1 MAAKTSWHR
10 YTTKSRHCHPACA
23 ETVTIAAAVTNS
35 FPLSFRAQTNDQ
47 ENQRNWRHKQHGY
60 FDQNVRQNIGAK
72 SALYG
77 EHCWAPCFQTIF
89 CLRKPTKTRT
99 HSVTTSDSWCIAT
112 FARSHKALC
121 AGRLPVFGICCF
133 VCIIL
138 PVSEFVVKDSHSG
151 VARILLRAGGGVAQ
165 GFRSSW
171 WHSHPEVKAIWRVR
185 SAKTTNTT
193 KVFCNSLPHSNSNQ
207 CFNMRDRPIRGTN
220 KKRLQNFACIK
231 LQGSTRSSA
240 PCLAMPLDSYY
251 E

>member
-10 YTTKSRHCHPACA
+10 YTTKSRHCHPARA
-23 ETVTIAAAVTNS
+23 ETVTIAAALTNS
-35 FPLSFRAQTNDQ
+35 FPLSFRAQTNDR

-72 SALYG
+72 SAYS

-99 HSVTTSDSWCIAT
+99 HSVTTNDSWCIAT
-112 FARSHKALC
+112 FARSHEALR

-151 VARILLRAGGGVAQ
+151 VARILLRAGGRGAGVPKVRGDKVTQ
-165 GFRSSW
+165 KWKTSG
-171 WHSHPEVKAIWRVR
+171 VR
-185 SAKTTNTT
+185 SAKTNTT
-193 KVFCNSLPHSNSNQ
+193 KVF
-207 CFNMRDRPIRGTN
+207 
-220 KKRLQNFACIK
+220 FATACLIV
-231 LQGSTRSSA
+231 TAISA
-240 PCLAMPLDSYY
+240 LICVIDP
-251 E
+251 